1 MKTTLAFGAASD
13 SDDQSEGNVVVAAS
27 ESGTSRS
34 LRDTVRASDGEHD
47 GDGGV
52 MTVRRSAR
60 LRALQRRHYNSD
72 SKRRRQLARH
82 NPQRA
87 ALEALADTYRDA
99 PQRVW
104 QCAASRAIE
113 VNGLLLAAALGEQS
127 LTQRYES
134 DESGDDD
141 ESESDDESDDAQR
154 QRKQRRRTKRN
165 DYYYY

>member
-1 MKTTLAFGAASD
+1 MQRFHASLSLSKDAYWVDLQIQFRLPKPITDQTAKT
-13 SDDQSEGNVVVAAS
+13 EC
-27 ESGTSRS
+27 
-34 LRDTVRASDGEHD
+34 
-47 GDGGV
+47 
-52 MTVRRSAR
+52 R
-60 LRALQRRHYNSD
+60 L
-72 SKRRRQLARH
+72 
-82 NPQRA
+82 P
-87 ALEALADTYRDA
+87 EALADTYRDA